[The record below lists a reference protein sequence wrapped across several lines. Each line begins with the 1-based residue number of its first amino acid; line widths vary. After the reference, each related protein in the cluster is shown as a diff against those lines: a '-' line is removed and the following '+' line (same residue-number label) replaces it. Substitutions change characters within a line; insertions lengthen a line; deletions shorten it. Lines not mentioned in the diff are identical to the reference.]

1 MIDVIAGAGT
11 TAAHTFA
18 TAALPPERIRR
29 DRLDVSR
36 LREDDNHFFI
46 VDEVEHVDLTDIGRK
61 SSTAL
66 VSVARLELTELVLD
80 DGTQLGFA
88 LEDRFQLLDRRA
100 ELLQLIMQL
109 LAIELGKAT
118 QRHVEDV
125 VRLHLGELEGF
136 RHELGASIIRVG

>member
-1 MIDVIAGAGT
+1 MLAEPRYRELADR
-11 TAAHTFA
+11 
-18 TAALPPERIRR
+18 ALCYY
-29 DRLDVSR
+29 L
-36 LREDDNHFFI
+36 
-46 VDEVEHVDLTDIGRK
+46 EHVDLTDIGRK